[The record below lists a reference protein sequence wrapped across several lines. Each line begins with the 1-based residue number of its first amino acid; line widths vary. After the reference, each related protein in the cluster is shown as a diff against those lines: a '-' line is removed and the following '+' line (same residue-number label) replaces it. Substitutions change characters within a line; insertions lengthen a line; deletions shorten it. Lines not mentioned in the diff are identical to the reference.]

1 MPTSSRLSNSN
12 TAKLCRIGISLFMGI
27 FLFWLI
33 QTGINRRI
41 HGLGELFSFVSEGV
55 FLPVKLILLC
65 VCVALCLFLGLTAL
79 GCTLR
84 KRLNKACE
92 KDWILWLISL
102 AIVIVF
108 FLWAFRITIVS
119 FMTNDDT
126 SILQAIAG
134 IPKNGLDYASG
145 AFSNILFCGF
155 LSLFYRIDPEGWW
168 YAGYHLTAIL
178 CSCTIIGR
186 CILLKIRRR
195 GWPILTGCFILFFLC
210 AGVILY
216 PLSELSF
223 TVTPAIAGSAA
234 VALVLCRDE
243 TKKPSGRVVLDIV
256 SVILMA
262 LCYMQRLGTGN
273 ALLCFWALAV
283 AYQAVKTCLRRG
295 PQWKKQLLSLSICV
309 LSVLLL
315 VGVCRITRTEVSYD
329 AEYSYAEKCRA
340 TVMDYLL
347 GDLSS
352 EDLEAA
358 GIPYELGILL
368 PQWYFMDERIST
380 ETFQTLINLY
390 YTNSAA
396 AESSSTLSVLLAGLA
411 ETVEILFYGSVRPWL
426 TVLSLLLLALSLLG
440 FLRHGRKFWLEALC
454 SLCALGGAFILCL
467 YLIIK
472 GRFLFRAYLVVFIPA
487 IITLLIMA
495 LSRPEIL
502 PKTPCPPAYKGMAAL
517 LITACFASCLIAAYN
532 TPSANSDV
540 TREYVFGDQWQ
551 IEAYANEN
559 SDLLFV
565 TNGTLQN
572 LDPFHGGSYPTNIK
586 LWGGTGVTASSN
598 RLYDGDFFRDDV
610 RLMLE
615 TPGYPGYVMILL
627 QFLTLDN
634 GPVYAVEETQLTDV
648 TFIFNFDRI
657 APSGN
662 YTGWYEWNGM
672 TYYFENG
679 QALTGTHVIDGLE
692 YEFAPAG
699 SLSPMVILQTENGS
713 TYTTKAYSLVSTDS

>member
-1 MPTSSRLSNSN
+1 MS
-12 TAKLCRIGISLFMGI
+12 I

-33 QTGINRRI
+33 QTGIDHRI
-41 HGLGELFSFVSEGV
+41 FGLGELFTFVSEGV
-55 FLPVKLILLC
+55 FLPLKLILLF
-65 VCVALCLFLGLTAL
+65 VCVSVCLFLSLTAL

-92 KDWILWLISL
+92 KDWVLWLISL
-102 AIVIVF
+102 AIVVVF

-126 SILQAIAG
+126 SILRAIAG
-134 IPKNGLDYASG
+134 IPKNGLDHASG
-145 AFSNILFCGF
+145 AFSNILFCGL

-168 YAGYHLTAIL
+168 YTGYHLAAIL

-195 GWPILTGCFILFFLC
+195 GWPILIGCFILFFLC
-210 AGVILY
+210 TGVILY

-234 VALVLCRDE
+234 VALVLCRNE
-243 TKKPSGRVVLDIV
+243 TKKLSGRVVLDIV
-256 SVILMA
+256 SVILMV
-262 LCYMQRLGTGN
+262 LCYMQRVGTGK

-283 AYQAVKTCLRRG
+283 AYQAVKTILLRY
-295 PQWKKQLLSLSICV
+295 PQWKKQLLSLGICV

-315 VGVCRITRTEVSYD
+315 VGACRISRTEVSYD
-329 AEYSYAEKCRA
+329 AEYSYAEKYRA
-340 TVMDYLL
+340 LVMDYLL
-347 GDLSS
+347 GDLST

-358 GIPYELGILL
+358 GIPYELGVLL
-368 PQWYFMDERIST
+368 HQWYFMDERIST
-380 ETFQTLINLY
+380 ETFQTLVTRY
-390 YTNSAA
+390 YTESVSKESA
-396 AESSSTLSVLLAGLA
+396 SPLSVLLASMA
-411 ETVEILFYGSVRPWL
+411 ETVEALFYGSVRPWL
-426 TVLSLLLLALSLLG
+426 TALSLLLLTLSLLG
-440 FLRHGRKFWLEALC
+440 FIRHGRKYWLEALC
-454 SLCALGGAFILCL
+454 SLCSVGGAFVLCL
-467 YLIIK
+467 YLIMR

-495 LSRPEIL
+495 LSQPESTRE
-502 PKTPCPPAYKGMAAL
+502 TPCPLAYKGATVL
-517 LITACFASCLIAAYN
+517 LVIACCVACLFSAYN
-532 TPSANSDV
+532 TPSAKSDV

-565 TNGTLQN
+565 TNSTMQN

-610 RLMLE
+610 RLMYESSDYL
-615 TPGYPGYVMILL
+615 GYFMLLL
-627 QFLTLDN
+627 QFLTRDN
-634 GPVYAVEETQLTDV
+634 GPVYVIHEAQITDSISVYNFKHIIPVED
-648 TFIFNFDRI
+648 
-657 APSGN
+657 

-679 QALTGTHVIDGLE
+679 QALTGTHVIDGVE
-692 YEFAPAG
+692 YEFAPIG
-699 SLSPMVILQTENGS
+699 YLSPMISLNTNEGS
-713 TYTTKAYSLVSTDS
+713 IYTTKAYSLVSTDS